1 MCVVL
6 SEAPKQARCERYTKE
21 EKYDIYIEKNK
32 ASKHR
37 KKSEKREKEKEIEKE
52 YVHRYKGVKSL

>member
-1 MCVVL
+1 VL
-6 SEAPKQARCERYTKE
+6 SKAPKQARCERYTKE

-37 KKSEKREKEKEIEKE
+37 EKKSEKKEKK
-52 YVHRYKGVKSL
+52 KKK